1 MQKKNSLR
9 INGTTFNKTAVV
21 LMKKDDFIKRYLPIE
36 NVLPSSDPKK
46 REEQLGEAYDL
57 LTKK

>member
-9 INGTTFNKTAVV
+9 INGTTFNKSAVS
-21 LMKKDDFIKRYLPIE
+21 LMKKEDFIKRYLPIE
-36 NVLPSSDPKK
+36 NVLPNADPKK
-46 REEQLGEAYDL
+46 REEQLGEAYDI